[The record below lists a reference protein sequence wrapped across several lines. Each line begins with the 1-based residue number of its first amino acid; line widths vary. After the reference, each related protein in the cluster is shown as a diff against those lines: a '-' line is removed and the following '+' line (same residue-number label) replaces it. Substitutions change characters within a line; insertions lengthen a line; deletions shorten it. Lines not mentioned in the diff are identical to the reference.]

1 MRLRSAAAALVVTV
15 LAILTLS
22 GCGGSGSVVEG
33 EATVSQFAVA
43 DRQPA
48 VPLTGTLLNGG
59 AFDVSTY
66 RGKVVV
72 LNFWGSWCPPCRAEG
87 PALETVATSLK
98 GKDVQFIGIDSRD
111 ADKDA
116 ANAFL
121 TNIGSTYPNVEDTNG
136 ELALA
141 FRGTLTPGTIPSTL
155 ILDRQGRVAVR
166 ILGPTT
172 EPRLTALI
180 APVLAEGSSA

>member
-1 MRLRSAAAALVVTV
+1 VAPALLLLLGAV
-15 LAILTLS
+15 ALTA
-22 GCGGSGSVVEG
+22 CGGSSNAVSSG
-33 EATVSQFAVA
+33 EATVSTFAAA
-43 DRQPA
+43 DRHAA
-48 VPLTGTLLNGG
+48 VPLTGTTLAGTP
-59 AFDVSTY
+59 FDLHGY

-87 PALETVATSLK
+87 PALQEVARSMA
-98 GKDVQFIGIDSRD
+98 GQGVQFIGIDSRD
-111 ADKDA
+111 SDTAA

-121 TNIGSTYPNVEDTNG
+121 SNIGSTYPNVQDPDG

-155 ILDRQGRVAVR
+155 VLDRQGRVAVR

-172 EPRLTALI
+172 EPRLTALVT
-180 APVLAEGSSA
+180 PVVAESAGP